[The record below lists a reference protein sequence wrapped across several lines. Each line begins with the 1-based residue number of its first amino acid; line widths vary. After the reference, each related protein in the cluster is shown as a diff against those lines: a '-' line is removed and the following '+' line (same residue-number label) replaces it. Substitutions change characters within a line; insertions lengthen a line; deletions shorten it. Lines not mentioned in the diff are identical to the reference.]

1 MSLGRKFTVLRTYK
15 KKSRAPTAGT
25 RPGKWGGIEKKTG
38 AFYRHLVETRWN
50 READDLVSSAPPLN
64 FGLFLE
70 YCFQER
76 EREIRWNLVS
86 WLPATAQPKTF
97 WLKYFWHPWPLSR
110 TELPTSLGAF
120 LALGLVKTVYFQGS
134 LPWNCPA
141 SFCHLFPSIIT
152 CLDLPVQFR
161 MLGTW

>member
-76 EREIRWNLVS
+76 ERDKVKPGILASSHGTTKDILVEI
-86 WLPATAQPKTF
+86 
-97 WLKYFWHPWPLSR
+97 
-110 TELPTSLGAF
+110 F
-120 LALGLVKTVYFQGS
+120 LASLAFVKDRTSNEPRGISGFGPCKDCLLSGLLTLKLPSQFLSPVSINNYLFGSSCTV
-134 LPWNCPA
+134 
-141 SFCHLFPSIIT
+141 
-152 CLDLPVQFR
+152 
-161 MLGTW
+161 